1 MERSKGDESMSKRK
15 LPFDCMILD
24 AEPVMVKNP
33 FSGEGCMLEPDA
45 VAVYDSIMGAQYTN
59 DYKTIRKGL
68 DWFRKHFPAEY
79 MVLLD

>member
-1 MERSKGDESMSKRK
+1 MSNRK

-24 AEPVMVKNP
+24 TEPVLIRNP

-45 VAVYDSIMGAQYTN
+45 VAVYDTIMGAQYIN